1 MLEISNLNVA
11 YGDAQALWDVSLT
24 VDDNEIVTVVGPNG
38 AGKTTLVN
46 TLAGIVPLQ
55 SGSIKMDGKD
65 VTALQ
70 SHEICQ
76 YDIAI
81 VPEGRRL
88 FPQMTVRDNLDIGS
102 YRPRARA
109 RHTESL
115 ERIYQLFPKLKER
128 TRQITGT
135 LSGGEQQMVAIG
147 RALMACPKLLLLDEP
162 SIGLAPVV
170 IDMIFE
176 VLEEI
181 RKIGVSTLLVEQH
194 VVKALQASKRGYI
207 LEEGRIVQTGKSD
220 ELIQDKRIQQV
231 YLAYA

>member
-1 MLEISNLNVA
+1 MLEVSNLNVA

-24 VDDNEIVTVVGPNG
+24 VGDNEIVTVVGPNG

-46 TLAGIVPLQ
+46 TLAGIVPLR
-55 SGSIKMDGKD
+55 SGTIRMDGRD
-65 VTALQ
+65 MTVLQ
-70 SHEICQ
+70 AHEICQ
-76 YDIAI
+76 YCIAI

-88 FPQMTVRDNLDIGS
+88 FSQMTVRDNLDIGAFILS
-102 YRPRARA
+102 ARS
-109 RHTESL
+109 HYHESL
-115 ERIYQLFPKLKER
+115 ERVYHLFPKLKER

-181 RKIGVSTLLVEQH
+181 RHIGVSTLLVEQH
-194 VVKALQASKRGYI
+194 VVKALNAASRGYI
-207 LEEGRIVQTGKSD
+207 LEEGRIVQTGKSE
-220 ELIQDKRIQQV
+220 ELIRDKHIQQA
-231 YLAYA
+231 YLAA

>member
-11 YGDAQALWDVSLT
+11 YGDAQALWDVSLM
-24 VDDNEIVTVVGPNG
+24 VDDSEIVTVVGPNG

-46 TLAGIVPLQ
+46 TLAGIVPLR
-55 SGSIKMDGKD
+55 SGTISMDGQNIA
-65 VTALQ
+65 VLQ
-70 SHEICQ
+70 AHDICQ
-76 YDIAI
+76 YGLAI

-102 YRPRARA
+102 FIPNARA
-109 RHTESL
+109 RHDESL
-115 ERIYQLFPKLKER
+115 ERVYNLFPKLKER
-128 TRQITGT
+128 ARQITGT

-181 RKIGVSTLLVEQH
+181 RQMGVSTLLVEQH
-194 VVKALQASKRGYI
+194 VVKALHAASRGYI
-207 LEEGRIVQTGKSD
+207 LEEGRVVQMGKSD
-220 ELIQDKRIQQV
+220 ELIQDKRIQQA

>member
-1 MLEISNLNVA
+1 MLKISYLNVA

-24 VDDNEIVTVVGPNG
+24 VADNEIVTVVGPNG

-46 TLAGIVPLQ
+46 TLAGIVPLR
-55 SGSIKMDGKD
+55 SGSITMDGKD
-65 VTALQ
+65 ITTLK

-76 YDIAI
+76 YGIAI

-102 YRPRARA
+102 YIPAARA
-109 RHTESL
+109 RYSESL
-115 ERIYQLFPKLKER
+115 DRVYQLFPKLKER

-147 RALMACPKLLLLDEP
+147 RALMANPKLLLLDEP

-181 RKIGVSTLLVEQH
+181 RQ
-194 VVKALQASKRGYI
+194 
-207 LEEGRIVQTGKSD
+207 
-220 ELIQDKRIQQV
+220 
-231 YLAYA
+231 

>member
-1 MLEISNLNVA
+1 MLEITNLNVA

-24 VDDNEIVTVVGPNG
+24 VNDNEIVTVVGPNG

-46 TLAGIVPLQ
+46 TLAGIVPLRN
-55 SGSIKMDGKD
+55 GSITMDGKNIS
-65 VTALQ
+65 ALK

-76 YDIAI
+76 YGIAI

-102 YRPRARA
+102 YIPGARA
-109 RHTESL
+109 RHAESL
-115 ERIYQLFPKLKER
+115 DRVYQLFPKLKER

-147 RALMACPKLLLLDEP
+147 RALMACPKMLLLDEP
-162 SIGLAPVV
+162 SIGLAPVI
-170 IDMIFE
+170 IDLIFE

-181 RKIGVSTLLVEQH
+181 RQMGVSTLLVEQH
-194 VVKALQASKRGYI
+194 VVKALHAASRGYI

-220 ELIQDKRIQQV
+220 ELLKDKHIQQV

>member
-11 YGDAQALWDVSLT
+11 YGDAQALWDVSLS

-46 TLAGIVPLQ
+46 TLAGIVPLR
-55 SGSIKMDGKD
+55 SGSITMDGRD
-65 VTALQ
+65 ITAYK

-76 YDIAI
+76 YGIAI

-102 YRPRARA
+102 YTPRARA
-109 RHTESL
+109 RHAESL
-115 ERIYQLFPKLKER
+115 ESVYQLFPKLKER
-128 TRQITGT
+128 ARQITGT

-170 IDMIFE
+170 IDLIFE

-181 RKIGVSTLLVEQH
+181 RRIGVSTLLVEQH
-194 VVKALQASKRGYI
+194 VVKALHAASRGYI
-207 LEEGRIVQTGKSD
+207 LEEGRIVQTGKSA

>member
-1 MLEISNLNVA
+1 MLEVSNLNVA

-24 VDDNEIVTVVGPNG
+24 VGDGEIVTVVGPNG

-46 TLAGIVPLQ
+46 TLAGIVLLR
-55 SGSIKMDGKD
+55 SGSIFMDGQNIT
-65 VTALQ
+65 VLRA
-70 SHEICQ
+70 HEICQ
-76 YDIAI
+76 YGIAI

-88 FPQMTVRDNLDIGS
+88 FPEMTVRDNLDIGAFT
-102 YRPRARA
+102 PRARA
-109 RHTESL
+109 HHTESL
-115 ERIYQLFPKLKER
+115 ERVYRLFPKLKER

-147 RALMACPKLLLLDEP
+147 RALMARPKLLLLDEP

-181 RKIGVSTLLVEQH
+181 RQTGVATLLVEQH
-194 VVKALQASKRGYI
+194 VVKALQTASRGYI
-207 LEEGRIVQTGKSD
+207 LEEGRIVQMGQSQ
-220 ELIQDKRIQQV
+220 ELIQDRRIQQA
-231 YLAYA
+231 YLGYA

>member
-24 VDDNEIVTVVGPNG
+24 VNDNEIVTVVGPNG

-46 TLAGIVPLQ
+46 TLAGIVPLR
-55 SGSIKMDGKD
+55 SGSITMDGKNL
-65 VTALQ
+65 TSLK

-76 YDIAI
+76 YGIAI

-88 FPQMTVRDNLDIGS
+88 FPQMTVLDNLDIGS
-102 YRPRARA
+102 YIPGARV
-109 RHTESL
+109 RHAESL
-115 ERIYQLFPKLKER
+115 ERVYQLFPKLKER

-181 RKIGVSTLLVEQH
+181 RQMGVSTLLVEQH
-194 VVKALQASKRGYI
+194 VVKALHAASRGYI

>member
-11 YGDAQALWDVSLT
+11 YGDAQALWDVSLM
-24 VDDNEIVTVVGPNG
+24 VDDSEIVTVVGPNG

-46 TLAGIVPLQ
+46 TLAGIVPLR
-55 SGSIKMDGKD
+55 SGTISMDGQNIA
-65 VTALQ
+65 VLQ
-70 SHEICQ
+70 AHDICQ
-76 YDIAI
+76 YGLAI

-102 YRPRARA
+102 FIPTARA
-109 RHTESL
+109 RHDESL
-115 ERIYQLFPKLKER
+115 ERVYNLFPKLKER
-128 TRQITGT
+128 ARQITGT

-176 VLEEI
+176 ILEEI
-181 RKIGVSTLLVEQH
+181 RQMGVSTLLVEQH
-194 VVKALQASKRGYI
+194 VVKALHAASRGYI
-207 LEEGRIVQTGKSD
+207 LEEGRVVQMGKSD
-220 ELIQDKRIQQV
+220 ELIQDKRIQQA